1 MSFFVVKRDGK
12 RESVHFD
19 KITSR
24 IEKLMGG
31 LNRKVSARTT
41 TSSSTTNADYFFDPS
56 QGVEDGL
63 DACML
68 AI

>member
-1 MSFFVVKRDGK
+1 MSFFVLKRDGK

-31 LNRKVSARTT
+31 LNRKVSTTAT
-41 TSSSTTNADYFFDPS
+41 TSTSTTNAVYF
-56 QGVEDGL
+56 L
-63 DACML
+63 
-68 AI
+68 